1 MNFFYI
7 NVTLLWAFFFT
18 VSGVSGQSLRYLP
31 VDTSIIQG
39 KFENGLSYFIKSNP
53 KPEGTLELRL
63 VVKAGSL
70 YEEDSEQGL
79 AGFME
84 HMCFNGIR
92 NFPGNEI
99 ITFFESAGMRFGR
112 DLNALTS
119 FTETKYM
126 LSIPGKDPDLL
137 EKAIQV
143 LEDWAHQVSFEEE
156 EVEKGKGGY
165 STGISYRPGGTESS
179 QGTILPR
186 NFVAL
191 LINTV
196 CRLEKKKCLNP
207 SNPLF

>member
-79 AGFME
+79 AHFVE
-84 HMCFNGIR
+84 HMCFNGTK
-92 NFPGNEI
+92 NFPGNDL

-112 DLNALTS
+112 GS
-119 FTETKYM
+119 KRPYQF
-126 LSIPGKDPDLL
+126 
-137 EKAIQV
+137 
-143 LEDWAHQVSFEEE
+143 
-156 EVEKGKGGY
+156 
-165 STGISYRPGGTESS
+165 YRNK
-179 QGTILPR
+179 IY
-186 NFVAL
+186 A
-191 LINTV
+191 
-196 CRLEKKKCLNP
+196 
-207 SNPLF
+207 